1 MWLQGLRAEV
11 LNLQWPDI
19 FSFAKRKINSTDPL
33 RVRWFCLQW
42 GEGGGGTSGSRKA
55 LAEAGAAFGVGVGG
69 GAQEATQAGRE
80 DPRWL
85 SGGGQGWGER
95 GPGAGGSG
103 RGWDGSWGRGAGEA
117 AGGTNTCCE
126 V

>member
-55 LAEAGAAFGVGVGG
+55 LAEAGAAFGVGGG
-69 GAQEATQAGRE
+69 RGCSGGDAGR
-80 DPRWL
+80 
-85 SGGGQGWGER
+85 
-95 GPGAGGSG
+95 AGGSEVAERWRSGLG
-103 RGWDGSWGRGAGEA
+103 RKRTRSWGFWAWMGRKLGKGGWRGCWGHEH
-117 AGGTNTCCE
+117 
-126 V
+126 VL